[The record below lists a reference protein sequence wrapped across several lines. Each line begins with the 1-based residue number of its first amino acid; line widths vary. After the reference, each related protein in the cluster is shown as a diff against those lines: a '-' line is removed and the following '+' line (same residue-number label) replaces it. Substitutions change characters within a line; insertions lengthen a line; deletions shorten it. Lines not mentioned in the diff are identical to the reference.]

1 MSLNLMQQMEMLEDM
16 VLNGASV
23 TSVISIGWNGVGS
36 GSSDD
41 SGGSGSQDDGGLSD
55 EELHQVN
62 AEVMAQLFENINA
75 LIALNN
81 ESDED
86 LIARVFETVFS
97 TVFNSGTGGSGS
109 AGTDGGTS
117 GGTDGGWIKKNPF
130 APLKTVD
137 PNSGWRLPEGSRG
150 ANVSILP
157 PINSEGFPSNLHK
170 VTYNGIEYYLSYEHF
185 RGSSYWTLS
194 EIGGAKQWKLLH
206 GDNGADYW
214 VPYTPPRL
222 EMPTGPGR
230 KISFTVTD
238 ATETYTVDF
247 VSGSSDD
254 DVLSGSGWINGDDG
268 NDAITG
274 SAKDDVLKGGRGN
287 DWLAGLGGDD
297 VVNGGTGNDIAGG
310 QDGDD
315 KVSGGTGD
323 DQVWGGLGDDHLT
336 GDSGHDWLAGEA
348 GNDTVEG
355 GDGDDIVG
363 GQEGADN
370 VLGGNGNDQVW
381 GGIGNDALYGGSGND
396 WLAGQEDNDYVDG
409 GDGHDIVGGQ
419 EGADTLLGGAG
430 NDELWGGAG
439 ADRFFFTTALN
450 AAGNVDQIKD
460 FSAAEGDKILL
471 KHEIF
476 SGLPMGFVSSY
487 LFTVG
492 AAATTADQRIV
503 YDQNT
508 DALSYD
514 ADGSGSQAAVQFAK
528 LSAGTYLTAYQFTV
542 V

>member
-1 MSLNLMQQMEMLEDM
+1 MAFNLLQQMEMLEDM
-16 VLNGASV
+16 VLNGASAS
-23 TSVISIGWNGVGS
+23 SVISIGWNGVGS

-41 SGGSGSQDDGGLSD
+41 SGSGSQDDGGLSD
-55 EELHQVN
+55 EEFQQAN
-62 AEVMAQLFENINA
+62 AEVMAQLFENINV
-75 LIALNN
+75 LIAQGGVGDGYD
-81 ESDED
+81 SAVAD
-86 LIARVFETVFS
+86 LVFDTLFGGL
-97 TVFNSGTGGSGS
+97 TGSGTGGSGS
-109 AGTDGGTS
+109 GGTDGGTS
-117 GGTDGGWIKKNPF
+117 GGGNQIGVLRDYDPFGLPRGGSAWKPPVDWKSANPNIRNLQLNDYTGLLNGQPYYTLHRNTANGQWELTFLGDPPVRVGLVRGRDGNYYW
-130 APLKTVD
+130 A
-137 PNSGWRLPEGSRG
+137 LPDEDGKFSK
-150 ANVSILP
+150 P
-157 PINSEGFPSNLHK
+157 C
-170 VTYNGIEYYLSYEHF
+170 Y
-185 RGSSYWTLS
+185 
-194 EIGGAKQWKLLH
+194 
-206 GDNGADYW
+206 
-214 VPYTPPRL
+214 
-222 EMPTGPGR
+222 
-230 KISFTVTD
+230 KISLTVHDQTGD
-238 ATETYTVDF
+238 HTVDF
-247 VSGSSDD
+247 IAGSSD
-254 DVLSGSGWINGDDG
+254 DVLSGSGWIDGDDG

-274 SAKDDVLKGGRGN
+274 SAKDDVLKGGSGN

-355 GDGDDIVG
+355 GDGDDIV
-363 GQEGADN
+363 
-370 VLGGNGNDQVW
+370 
-381 GGIGNDALYGGSGND
+381 S
-396 WLAGQEDNDYVDG
+396 
-409 GDGHDIVGGQ
+409 GQ

-476 SGLPMGFVSSY
+476 SGLPMGFLSSY

-492 AAATTADQRIV
+492 AAATPADQRIV

-508 DALSYD
+508 GALSYD
-514 ADGSGSQAAVQFAK
+514 ADGSGSQAAIQFAK

>member
-370 VLGGNGNDQVW
+370 VLGGNGND
-381 GGIGNDALYGGSGND
+381 
-396 WLAGQEDNDYVDG
+396 
-409 GDGHDIVGGQ
+409 
-419 EGADTLLGGAG
+419 
-430 NDELWGGAG
+430 ELWGGAG